1 MKEISDIILKYIFD
15 ENTYFIF
22 PTEIAADL
30 WLEKIITDSFEKNL
44 PYPKALPK
52 ERFMSWDK
60 FKTSSIKS
68 TRQDKDIIPSI
79 MRKIFAINIIEKN
92 KNLIKNN
99 EKPLFQELI
108 STEYAEFSQS
118 FANWIVKILPQLALW
133 KKKYFL
139 KKTREEASPIEE
151 DYFAL
156 YEEYASFLE
165 ENNLFDSAW
174 ETPPFADEGKNYI
187 IFFPESLSDFEEYK
201 ELLSSSSHIK
211 LITLEKLQSG
221 EKSFEKPKAK
231 FFENSAQEIHQL
243 MLFIKKSHEIDN
255 IPYEKMAISLTDSD
269 NFLPYIQRELE
280 KYGIPYTTRIG
291 KSMGKYLSGR
301 LFTSLKDC
309 YESGFSFASI
319 QNLLTNESLL
329 WKNPGLNQG
338 LINFG
343 IKNNCLCSFDENG
356 QTKYPFDMAFEK
368 VDNENKVKQYY
379 IILRD
384 KILALCHSA
393 SFKELLG
400 NYWKFRTYFFEEINL
415 ENQDSPVSELQKETN
430 DILGRIVSE
439 LSILLSLEE
448 DKNFFGLT
456 LPSCFDFFVDYIT
469 EKEYLAKPKNW
480 GVGIYPYRVAA
491 AAPFDLH
498 IIPNATQKNLS
509 VVFPRL
515 SFMPKNLKNQFEV
528 VDSDIS
534 AVYLEMYLRNSYK
547 SSYFSASTFSYS
559 GYSIIHSLL
568 DEEKAEQIQDLGIYD
583 IVQGEKDFWLG
594 KKEKLDKITARQKS
608 NFENWKMT
616 SQDALLSTGTINEET
631 QKLIDNYFISGNKVI
646 ISATSMKS
654 FYECPKKMLFGNIL
668 GIYNEREKA
677 ELSSLDTGKILH
689 KVLELYF
696 NKYKKAEIVDFQV
709 LDDGEKLVSALLN
722 QVVSEYDSN
731 FINKKILETQK
742 IEIHKKLV
750 EFLKDFTQKYAGFK
764 VYETEYSLTKKLEFE
779 DASKNPN
786 LPLDVYITG
795 IIDLVLAKDEDLY
808 IVDYKSKKTPTIK
821 ACLIGKNGED
831 PSDFQLA
838 LYTYLLEKTKEK
850 VKVQQSGFTSIE
862 DGKET
867 KIYSSGKMDREA
879 FQPVLER
886 VQEMAFDFG
895 KAILE
900 KNLGLPTMKILGDC
914 NKCSY
919 KKNCRALYAVSGRKK
934 NTGEEK

>member
-1 MKEISDIILKYIFD
+1 MKEIFDIILKYSFD
-15 ENTYFIF
+15 ENTYFVF

-30 WLEKIITDSFEKNL
+30 WLDKVILDSFEQNL

-52 ERFMSWDK
+52 ERFLSWDK

-118 FANWIVKILPQLALW
+118 FANWITKIMPQLALW

-151 DYFAL
+151 DYFVL
-156 YEEYASFLE
+156 YEEYALFLD

-211 LITLEKLQSG
+211 LMTLDKLGNG
-221 EKSFEKPKAK
+221 EKKLEKPKAK

-243 MLFIKKSHEIDN
+243 MLFIKKTHEMDG
-255 IPYEKMAISLTDSD
+255 IPYEKMAISLTDRE

-301 LFTSLKDC
+301 LFASLKDC
-309 YESGFSFASI
+309 YDSGFSFASI

-329 WKNPGLNQG
+329 WKAPNLNQG

-343 IKNNCLCSFDENG
+343 IKNNCLCAFKEDG
-356 QTKYPFDMAFEK
+356 KTKYPFDLAFEK
-368 VDNENKVKQYY
+368 VEDGNKIKQFY

-384 KILALCHSA
+384 KITALCNSG
-393 SFKELLG
+393 SFKDLLG

-415 ENQDSPVSELQKETN
+415 ENQENPVSELQIETN
-430 DILGRIVSE
+430 DILGRVVSE
-439 LSILLSLEE
+439 LSVLLSLEE

-456 LPSCFDFFVDYIT
+456 MPSCFDFFVDYIT
-469 EKEYLAKPKNW
+469 EKEYLAKPKNL

-515 SFMPKNLKNQFEV
+515 SFMPKDLKNQFEI

-534 AVYLEMYLRNSYK
+534 AVYMEMYLRNSYK

-568 DEEKAEQIQDLGIYD
+568 EEEKVEQIQDLDIYD

-594 KKEKLDKITARQKS
+594 KNEKLDKITTNQKS
-608 NFENWKMT
+608 NFDNWKKT
-616 SQDALLSTGTINEET
+616 SQKSLLSTGTINEET
-631 QKLIDNYFISGNKVI
+631 QKLVDNYFISGNKLI

-654 FYECPKKMLFGNIL
+654 FYECPKKMLFKNIL
-668 GIYNEREKA
+668 EIYNEKEKA
-677 ELSSLDTGKILH
+677 ELSSLDTGTVFH

-696 NKYKKAEIVDFQV
+696 NKYKKVEIVDFQS
-709 LDDGEKLVSALLN
+709 LDEGKAIISDLLT
-722 QVVSEYDSN
+722 QVVEDYNSN

-742 IEIHKKLV
+742 AEIHKKLV
-750 EFLKDFTQKYAGFK
+750 EFLKGFTQDYAGFK
-764 VYETEYSLTKKLEFE
+764 VYETEYSLTKKLEFD
-779 DASKNPN
+779 DASKNPV

-795 IIDLVLAKDEDLY
+795 KIDLVLAKDEDLY

-821 ACLIGKNGED
+821 TCLIGKNGED

-838 LYTYLLEKTKEK
+838 LYTYLLEKTKESVK
-850 VKVQQSGFTSIE
+850 VKQSSFISIE

-895 KAILE
+895 KAIIE
-900 KNLGLPTMKILGDC
+900 KNLGLPKMKILGDC
-914 NKCSY
+914 NDCSY